1 MTSDSKMNL
10 KSSGDME
17 IDDFHGSSINN
28 CNDVREQMMSS
39 NKLSSRMVSMSS
51 SKASVDYATRIERLN
66 NFLNNEEVKE
76 PIDNL

>member
-10 KSSGDME
+10 KSSEDME

-28 CNDVREQMMSS
+28 YNDVREKMMSS
-39 NKLSSRMVSMSS
+39 NKLSSKMVSMSS

-66 NFLNNEEVKE
+66 NFLNNEEVRE

>member
-1 MTSDSKMNL
+1 
-10 KSSGDME
+10 ME